1 MYSNTIS
8 IQISMKRVRKLPTFG
23 GAIAAALCVD
33 RYSRYAFGKLL
44 TSTVDSISFVSSFVD
59 SVRQLYRVPHVA
71 CDSGVMSQSNLSS
84 YDTSRRTIF
93 LTNKKYNSKT
103 IGTRATSEWNTT
115 G

>member
-1 MYSNTIS
+1 
-8 IQISMKRVRKLPTFG
+8 MKRVRKLPTFG

-44 TSTVDSISFVSSFVD
+44 TSTVNSISFVSSFVD

-93 LTNKKYNSKT
+93 LTKT
-103 IGTRATSEWNTT
+103 IQLQDYRNQNDIRMEHHCG
-115 G
+115 